1 MKGLVMNLYKNL
13 SVLSYLLICSLLLA
27 QNQNSNEQTETIT
40 LEVQKITVEP
50 PKPQIALK
58 IKEIKPRE
66 YDFFRSFED
75 EVKSVPADLFN
86 IKVNQEE
93 SKVENLDKILTKERK

>member
-1 MKGLVMNLYKNL
+1 MGIYKNL
-13 SVLSYLLICSLLLA
+13 TFISFLLISALLFS
-27 QNQNSNEQTETIT
+27 QNKNGNEETETIT

-58 IKEIKPRE
+58 IKEVKPRE

-75 EVKSVPADLFN
+75 EVKAIPSDLFEIN
-86 IKVNQEE
+86 VSHGE
-93 SKVENLDKILTKERK
+93 SKVESLDKILTKERK